1 MIDRKE
7 RKHQQPLRKN
17 LHMKTFI
24 LVLLLITLFIGS
36 LSVYATP
43 DSGSYEISISM
54 KLRSHQA
61 TINQETVRLD
71 QPPVIKNGRTFVP
84 LRFISEALGAS
95 VKWEPS
101 DKSIHFENGKKKGK
115 LFLNQKRAFVNG
127 QAIALDAAPF
137 ISNGRTLV
145 PVRFVCE
152 VLGYNVEWNES
163 QKEVIITGFFTSA
176 SEYASVLAN
185 HADSQ
190 FFQPVPTEI
199 KQPSN
204 NPAYATGTDSQLPI
218 ELEVIQLVNVQREKA
233 GLQPLRKNDKLM
245 TVARVKSQDM
255 VDENYFSH
263 TSPVYGTPGE
273 LLNYHDVTYRRS
285 GENIAT
291 GQRTSEIVV
300 NAWMDSPGH
309 RANILNPDFKQI
321 GVGAVQ
327 GGLYGGITW
336 TQLFTD

>member
-1 MIDRKE
+1 MMERKE
-7 RKHQQPLRKN
+7 MKHQQPLRKN
-17 LHMKTFI
+17 LHMKTF
-24 LVLLLITLFIGS
+24 LMVLLLTTLLIGS
-36 LSVYATP
+36 LPVYATP
-43 DSGSYEISISM
+43 NSGAYEISISM
-54 KLRSHQA
+54 KLSSNQA
-61 TINQETVRLD
+61 TINQETIRLD
-71 QPPVIKNGRTFVP
+71 QPPVIMNGRTFVP
-84 LRFISEALGAS
+84 MRFISEALGAS
-95 VKWEPS
+95 VKWEPQN
-101 DKSIHFENGKKKGK
+101 KSIYFENGKKKGQ
-115 LFLNQKRAFVNG
+115 LFLNQKKAFVNG

-137 ISNGRTLV
+137 VSNGRTLV

-152 VLGYNVEWNES
+152 VLGYTVEWNEP

-190 FFQPVPTEI
+190 FFQPEPAEI

-204 NPAYATGTDSQLPI
+204 NPAHTAGTDSQLRI

-233 GLQPLRKNDKLM
+233 GLQPLRKNDQLM
-245 TVARVKSQDM
+245 TVAKVKSQDM
-255 VDENYFSH
+255 VDEHYFSH
-263 TSPVYGTPGE
+263 TSPVYGTPSE
-273 LLNYHDVTYRRS
+273 LMNYHDVTYRRS

-291 GQRTSEIVV
+291 GQRTAEIVV

-309 RANILNPDFKQI
+309 RANILNPDFNQI